1 MTSRLWLRL
10 AVAGFSFVFGQANSL
25 LRAQQPPGKDCYAYP
40 PGGKRGSTVAVKLGG
55 TDWTPDTRFFVH
67 DPRIKLDVI
76 SPPGPVLMH
85 EPPYWFDIKSFS
97 NDPHLPREVSA
108 RFTIPADYPPGPVQ
122 WSVANANGAAM
133 GGVFVVGET
142 QSVLEEEGR
151 SGPQVLTTLP
161 VTIEGRLGR
170 IEEVDQY
177 TFVASQSGP
186 VTLSTMARTLGNEL
200 NLALSVQ
207 EEGGRTVA
215 EMVDTEGID
224 PSLAFRVEK
233 GKKYTLLVRDVDHR
247 GYRSFTYRLT
257 LTQAPRLVSARPA
270 GGKRGTT
277 ARIELG
283 GFGIATGSGNW
294 ESVFR
299 ETPVPASIQGDK
311 NIQGGLETGGSFPFR
326 LETPFGITNSILLQT
341 GDGIEQLEPENS
353 KGKPASIVVPGAMN
367 GRISAKGEQDGYT
380 FAGKKGEM
388 WIFEVQSRRIG
399 SRLDTTLELLGP
411 DGKSLGKKD
420 DMGSS
425 ADPQLPVTLGADG
438 IYTLVVGDVSGRP
451 PEPNSLYR
459 LVARKQVEGFTL
471 GASGVIAIPLGGK
484 GELTVTAVRE
494 GGFKDPIQISLK
506 GLPAGITTPKEMV
519 IPANADSVKIPLECA
534 KDAAVEAGLID
545 IVGTAKIQG
554 KEVRHSPQPLP
565 VGDKPAI
572 LQKVLV
578 AITMKPPFKVRAAE
592 ADGGR
597 RIPRGA
603 THLAEILI
611 ERTDG
616 FKGEIVLDMAAN
628 QQRHRQGIRGDSL
641 VVAADKTKVFYPV
654 FAPEWLETTR
664 TSRIGL
670 VAFAKVPD
678 PKGNPRYVLAA
689 MDGQITMSME
699 GALMKIG
706 VPKSADPG
714 QELMGVPGGKVE
726 IPFRLFR
733 VPQLSGPVVVELVP
747 DPRSPDLV
755 SADPITLDPKTTSGK
770 LVIKTKADDRL
781 LGVRNVSLR
790 ASAKREGFP
799 VISETTVEVEWVRKP

>member
-1 MTSRLWLRL
+1 MTPRLWLRW
-10 AVAGFSFVFGQANSL
+10 AVAGFTFVIGQANSPL
-25 LRAQQPPGKDCYAYP
+25 WAQQPPGKDCYAYP

-67 DPRIKLDVI
+67 DPQIKLEVI

-142 QSVLEEEGR
+142 QSVLEDEGR
-151 SGPQVLTTLP
+151 IGPQVLTTLP

-186 VTLSTMARTLGNEL
+186 VTISTMARTLGNEL

-224 PSLAFRVEK
+224 PSLVFRVEK
-233 GKKYTLLVRDVDHR
+233 GKKYTLSVRDVDHR

-299 ETPVPASIQGDK
+299 EIAFPVS
-311 NIQGGLETGGSFPFR
+311 GLAQTGMGESLPF
-326 LETPFGITNSILLQT
+326 LLDTPFGKTNPILLSLGEQA
-341 GDGIEQLEPENS
+341 DQLEPENAG
-353 KGKPASIVVPGAMN
+353 GKPSPWIVPGAIN
-367 GRISAKGEQDGYT
+367 GRISGKGEQDGYT

-420 DMGSS
+420 DVGNS

-459 LVARKQVEGFTL
+459 LVARKQTEGFTL
-471 GASGVIAIPLGGK
+471 VASGVIAIPLGGK
-484 GELTVTAVRE
+484 GELTVTAIRE

-519 IPANADSVKIPLECA
+519 IAANLDSVKIPLECA
-534 KDAAVEAGLID
+534 KDAAVEAGLLD

-554 KEVRHSPQPLP
+554 KEVRLSPQPLP
-565 VGDKPAI
+565 VGDKPAV

-670 VAFAKVPD
+670 VASAKVPD

-714 QELMGVPGGKVE
+714 QELIGFPGGKLE

-747 DPRSPDLV
+747 DSRSPDLV

-790 ASAKREGFP
+790 ATAKRDGFP
-799 VISETTVEVEWVRKP
+799 VISETTVEVEWGRKP